1 MITDNLSSEG
11 QILRRKWNIAEI
23 IYYFIGNGFTEID
36 VKIKIRENSNSVIA
50 IYKYNSIIDFATKL
64 LSARTSYK
72 SYQNHHKLTTF
83 FFPETI
89 RDKWLF
95 TSFTIGLS
103 QPPWPAYRNCNGTH
117 TFYDSP
123 ACCCCCSTS
132 NPKAIK
138 TAISAEFYEW
148 THLPSCHSSS
158 RRSSILVTVHSTNRS
173 SHPSVTPRVTT
184 MAPPMAVKGQFDTSF
199 TIEP

>member
-1 MITDNLSSEG
+1 MFGTKIEGLKMALKGKTAKQEKCDLNMITDNLSSEG

-89 RDKWLF
+89 RDK
-95 TSFTIGLS
+95 
-103 QPPWPAYRNCNGTH
+103 
-117 TFYDSP
+117 
-123 ACCCCCSTS
+123 
-132 NPKAIK
+132 
-138 TAISAEFYEW
+138 
-148 THLPSCHSSS
+148 
-158 RRSSILVTVHSTNRS
+158 
-173 SHPSVTPRVTT
+173 
-184 MAPPMAVKGQFDTSF
+184 
-199 TIEP
+199 